1 MNSLVAIK
9 EIKFI
14 IYKFSEI
21 CKTNF
26 MREFQQMFEDNIHT
40 SSAQF
45 RPENGKE
52 TLPNWFYEA
61 ITMTLKPDKIKCKKK
76 KENFKPVS
84 LMNIDSKYYQI
95 ELSKIKE
102 LYIMNIWS
110 LSRDSGLVWYSR
122 IHQYNPP

>member
-76 KENFKPVS
+76 KRKLQTSIPHEYRFK
-84 LMNIDSKYYQI
+84 I
-95 ELSKIKE
+95 LSNRTQQDK
-102 LYIMNIWS
+102 
-110 LSRDSGLVWYSR
+110 R
-122 IHQYNPP
+122 IIHHEHMESI

>member
-45 RPENGKE
+45 HPENGKE
-52 TLPNWFYEA
+52 TLPN
-61 ITMTLKPDKIKCKKK
+61 
-76 KENFKPVS
+76 
-84 LMNIDSKYYQI
+84 
-95 ELSKIKE
+95 
-102 LYIMNIWS
+102 
-110 LSRDSGLVWYSR
+110 
-122 IHQYNPP
+122 

>member
-45 RPENGKE
+45 HPENGKE

-110 LSRDSGLVWYSR
+110 LSRDSRLVWYSR